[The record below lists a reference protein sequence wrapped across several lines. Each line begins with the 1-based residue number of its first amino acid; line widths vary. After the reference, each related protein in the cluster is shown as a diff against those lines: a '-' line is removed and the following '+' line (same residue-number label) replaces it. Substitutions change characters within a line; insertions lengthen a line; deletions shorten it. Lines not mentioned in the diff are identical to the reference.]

1 MRFLAAQVALRTF
14 AFVIAIGC
22 VLSIAGHARSQTL
35 QTVKDR
41 GAVACGVSQ
50 GVTGFSAQSE
60 DKQWTGIDA
69 DFCRALAAA
78 IFDDPAKVVF
88 LPLSAEERFQAL
100 QSKQIDVLSRNSTWT
115 MARETELGLLFA
127 GVNFYDGQG
136 FLVRHARNVTSAL
149 ELKGAKICVQSGTT
163 TELNLRDYFA
173 ANNMQYEPVPTATAE
188 EALAGYIAGRCD
200 VLTADASALHGERL
214 KTPQPGDHDILPEI
228 ISKEPLG
235 PAVRQD
241 DVQWFNIVKW
251 VNFAML
257 NAEELGVS
265 SETIDTALSSTE
277 AGNQTPR
284 ELGGKFRRADGT
296 LRATGPFV
304 SSVVSGTTRKYTS
317 AISELSRNSGFHAVS
332 ISSGP
337 VAAFSM
343 RRRSAECVR
352 VDDG

>member
-1 MRFLAAQVALRTF
+1 MRLVAARVVLRTLTF
-14 AFVIAIGC
+14 IIAIGC
-22 VLSIAGHARSQTL
+22 AVSLGDSARSQTL
-35 QTVKDR
+35 KTAKER

-50 GVTGFSAQSE
+50 GVLGFSAQSE
-60 DKQWTGIDA
+60 DKMWTGIDA

-78 IFDDPAKVVF
+78 IFDDPGKVAFV
-88 LPLSAEERFQAL
+88 PLSAEDRFQAL
-100 QSKQIDVLSRNSTWT
+100 QSKSIDVLSRNSTWT

-149 ELKGAKICVQSGTT
+149 ELTGAKVCVQSGTT

-173 ANNMQYEPVPTATAE
+173 ANGMRYEAVATATAE
-188 EALAGYIAGRCD
+188 EALAAYIAGRCD
-200 VLTADASALHGERL
+200 VLTADASQLHGERL

-257 NAEELGVS
+257 HAEELGVS
-265 SETIDTALSSTE
+265 SETIDAALSSPKPDIKRLVGAE
-277 AGNQTPR
+277 GNFGEQMGLTRDWAARVIRRVGNYAEVYDRNIGVKSKLGIPR
-284 ELGGKFRRADGT
+284 GINQLWTSGGILYAPPIR
-296 LRATGPFV
+296 
-304 SSVVSGTTRKYTS
+304 
-317 AISELSRNSGFHAVS
+317 
-332 ISSGP
+332 
-337 VAAFSM
+337 
-343 RRRSAECVR
+343 
-352 VDDG
+352 